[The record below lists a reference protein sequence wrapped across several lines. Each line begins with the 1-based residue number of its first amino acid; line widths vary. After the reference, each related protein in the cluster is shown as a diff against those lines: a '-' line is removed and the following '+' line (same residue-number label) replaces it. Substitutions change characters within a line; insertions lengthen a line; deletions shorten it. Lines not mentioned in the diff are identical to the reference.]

1 MIRPK
6 KLNKGDKIAVVSLS
20 RGILGMPF
28 CKHELEI
35 GLQRLKDFGLI
46 PVVMP
51 NALKDI
57 NYLENH
63 PEAKAA
69 DLKMA
74 FMDDSIKGIIC
85 AIGGDDTYR
94 TIPYLMEDAKFINAV
109 KTYPKIF
116 MGFSDTTNNH
126 LMFYKLGLQT
136 FYGQAFLTDLAE
148 LDTEMV
154 PYTKKYFEKL
164 FMDSHTYEITSSP
177 VWYFER
183 ENFGPEEIGKPRNSQ
198 IEKHGFE
205 VLNGKGKVIG
215 ELYGGCIESLY
226 DAYTGERHG
235 DDNEIYA
242 KYNLLPTLDE
252 WKEKILFL
260 ETSEEQIFPNRLE
273 QILMTLKNN
282 KILENVKGILVGKP
296 MNEKYYE
303 EYKEVYRKVVAN
315 LDTPVLYNVNFGH
328 SIPRC
333 IIPYGAKAIIDCDN
347 KKITV
352 NI

>member
-20 RGILGMPF
+20 RGLLGMPF

-35 GLQRLKDFGLI
+35 GLQRLKDFGLV

-74 FMDDSIKGIIC
+74 FMDNSIKAIIC

-94 TIPYLMEDAKFINAV
+94 TIPYLMEDKEFVNAV
-109 KTYPKIF
+109 KTHPKVF

-148 LDTEMV
+148 LDTEMI

-164 FMDSHTYEITSSP
+164 FMDSHIYEITSSP
-177 VWYFER
+177 MWYFER
-183 ENFGPEEIGKPRNSQ
+183 ENFGPEEIGKPRKSQ

-226 DAYTGERHG
+226 DAFAGERHG

-260 ETSEEQIFPNRLE
+260 ETSEEQISPDKLE

-315 LDTPVLYNVNFGH
+315 LDTPVLYNINFGH

-333 IIPYGAKAIIDCDN
+333 IIPYGAKAVIDYDN

>member
-6 KLNKGDKIAVVSLS
+6 KLNNGDKIAVVSLS

-35 GLQRLKDFGLI
+35 GLQRLKDFGLVPI
-46 PVVMP
+46 LMP
-51 NALKDI
+51 NALKDM

-69 DLKMA
+69 DLKTA
-74 FMDDSIKGIIC
+74 FIDDSIKGIIC

-94 TIPYLMEDAKFINAV
+94 TIPYLMEDTEFINAV
-109 KTYPKIF
+109 KTHPKIF

-148 LDTEMV
+148 LDSEMIT
-154 PYTKKYFEKL
+154 YTKKYFEKL
-164 FMDSHTYEITSSP
+164 FTDSHTYEITSSP
-177 VWYFER
+177 IWYFER
-183 ENFGPEEIGKPRNSQ
+183 ESFGPEEIGKPRKSQ

-205 VLNGKGKVIG
+205 VLNGKGRVVG

-226 DAYTGERHG
+226 DAFTGERHG
-235 DDNEIYA
+235 DDNEIYT

-252 WKEKILFL
+252 WKEKILFM
-260 ETSEEQIFPNRLE
+260 ETSEERIHPDRLE
-273 QILMTLKNN
+273 RILMCFKDN
-282 KILENVKGILVGKP
+282 KILENVKGVLVGKP
-296 MNEKYYE
+296 IDEKYYE
-303 EYKEVYRKVVAN
+303 EYKEVYRKAFAD
-315 LDTPVLYNVNFGH
+315 LDTPVLYNINFGH

-333 IIPYGAKAIIDCDN
+333 IIPYGAKAMIDYDN

>member
-35 GLQRLKDFGLI
+35 GLQRLKDFGLV

-51 NALKDI
+51 NALKDM

-63 PEAKAA
+63 PEAKAS
-69 DLKMA
+69 DLKTA

-94 TIPYLMEDAKFINAV
+94 TIPFLMEDKEFINAV
-109 KTYPKIF
+109 KTHPKIF

-235 DDNEIYA
+235 DDNEIYV

-260 ETSEEQIFPNRLE
+260 ETSEEQIFPYKLE

-333 IIPYGAKAIIDCDN
+333 IIPYGAKAIIDYDN
-347 KKITV
+347 KKIAV